1 MRTVLIA
8 SIVGALLSTACTEGN
23 HQRLVASESVTSK
36 AAAMSAPVLL
46 NLGESGRDFSHRYPD
61 LVRVSHQPAGLDF
74 FNARWV
80 TSPRPTVKVNAG
92 AHSFYV
98 EHVLSVQSAQ
108 ELGPLASE
116 GLYEFTINAGLS
128 EPELISHDEARVKT
142 YAILSE
148 LVRSGWQPVVER
160 SEPRVRGKVRFEHT
174 MATESVN
181 GLDPDYVPTLD
192 EWMQI
197 ESRTPWMFHA
207 SGAYL
212 AVTFTRESTMTDA
225 GKPAAYMVTFT
236 VQTEAEHFRGYVGS
250 DDRVRWRALVPSV
263 LSDLAADRVRK
274 ERELRDRGV
283 PIDEAYVDPPVPQ
296 PEVGRN

>member
-1 MRTVLIA
+1 MRTVLIV
-8 SIVGALLSTACTEGN
+8 SIIGALLLTACTEGKD
-23 HQRLVASESVTSK
+23 QRLVASESATSK
-36 AAAMSAPVLL
+36 AAAMSAPILL
-46 NLGESGRDFSHRYPD
+46 NLGESGRDFSNRYPG

-74 FNARWV
+74 FSARWT

-92 AHSFYV
+92 SNSFHV

-128 EPELISHDEARVKT
+128 EPTLISHDEARVKT

-148 LVRSGWQPVVER
+148 LVRSGWRPLVER
-160 SEPRVRGKVRFEHT
+160 SEPRVRGRARFEHT

-212 AVTFTRESTMTDA
+212 AVTFTREATMTDVD
-225 GKPAAYMVTFT
+225 KPGAYMMTFT
-236 VQTEAEHFRGYVGS
+236 IQTEAEHFRGYVGS

-263 LSDLAADRVRK
+263 LAGLAEDRVRK
-274 ERELRDRGV
+274 EHEFRVRGIPV
-283 PIDEAYVDPPVPQ
+283 DEAYVDPPVPQ
-296 PEVGRN
+296 PDVGRN